1 MFTGIV
7 SAVAKVVEAD
17 RGRLGIDHAAIARR
31 LKLGDS
37 VAVNGCCLT
46 VVKKRGP
53 VFFADV
59 VPETLRRTNLGAL
72 AKGVE
77 VNLELP
83 LSAASLLDG
92 HLVQGHIDATAKV
105 QSVQKVASG
114 KEVIIELPATLSRF
128 LAVKGSI
135 AVDGATGRLTYGASL
150 AYVGRHLDQRDT
162 FPFARVT
169 LGSYWLANAR
179 VAYTIRPGVELFV
192 RGTNLLGQRYEDVF
206 GYRTEPRAGYVGVR
220 LVDRRSSP

>member
-17 RGRLGIDHAAIARR
+17 GKRIGIDHAWIARH
-31 LKLGDS
+31 LKVGGS

-72 AKGVE
+72 RPGVE

-83 LSAASLLDG
+83 LGASSLLDG
-92 HLVQGHIDATAKV
+92 HLVQGHIDATA
-105 QSVQKVASG
+105 SVKSIQRVASG
-114 KEVIIELPATLSRF
+114 REVIIELPATLARF
-128 LAVKGSI
+128 VAVKGSI
-135 AVDGATGRLTYGASL
+135 AVDGVSLTVATVDKPPG
-150 AYVGRHLDQRDT
+150 T
-162 FPFARVT
+162 FGVALIPHT
-169 LGSYWLANAR
+169 LEATIAGSYKKGSVVNLEADVIAR
-179 VAYTIRPGVELFV
+179 YVAR
-192 RGTNLLGQRYEDVF
+192 NL
-206 GYRTEPRAGYVGVR
+206 
-220 LVDRRSSP
+220 RR